1 LVFHRNAGKRKRG
14 YANGTETNCPSF
26 FRKKLEEMN
35 RNIEEIGRNEQKY
48 RYEEMDDDVG
58 GDGAADG
65 M

>member
-1 LVFHRNAGKRKRG
+1 MPTAPKRTARL
-14 YANGTETNCPSF
+14 F

>member
-1 LVFHRNAGKRKRG
+1 
-14 YANGTETNCPSF
+14 
-26 FRKKLEEMN
+26 MN